1 MFGACTTEGA
11 DSGNLSQGGFRSYTR
26 QYSPDATIV
35 LIGFPRAGKRTLG
48 IIASVSLRR
57 RFVDF
62 DAVFKEHFDLS
73 PQEYI
78 AANGMAQYRTV
89 EGQLSQELLSKCG
102 KGCVIVGLGGVA
114 SQQQQT
120 LLQQF
125 AQDHP
130 VIYIR
135 RADSALRQLV
145 TTSEDKFERYRQVG
159 KAFFEACSNFEFFN
173 LEESRPST
181 RVPSSLK
188 LKDTER
194 VFVRFLNRIFG
205 HNDSPLFSS
214 DAFSPSHTFALQIP
228 APWLDS
234 DPDLEALDAGADA
247 ISLVVDLDT
256 VDKTGPIHHLAR
268 YVAILRMS
276 SRIPIVMDIRTTDQH
291 LDLYTDL
298 LQMVLRLA
306 PDAITCSINHNSS
319 AIQTLNNIK
328 GHTKKIAT
336 YHQAITLGWKGELP
350 EIDTLPRMAQELGF
364 ECIRITGESALSAD
378 NLSCIALR
386 QAVLQNSSIS
396 VIMYNT
402 GILGRTSVCLNP
414 ILSPVMIPGY
424 DGLGVTLSEAQKA
437 LTACF
442 LNPKKHFTI
451 VGQAVQH
458 SLSPAMH
465 NAAYSSCGLPHVYDA
480 LQANTLS
487 DIRPILDDETYGG
500 IAVSLPYK
508 TAVLEYLDEI
518 NPDARDINA
527 VNTVVLERQHQPDGS
542 GKSIRKGYNTDYIGI
557 RNCIYNH
564 LSPANTIREG
574 TTALIIGAGGMARA
588 AIYAC
593 YQLGIRQI
601 CIDNRT
607 VNNAQKLAAYYHQW
621 AKAKFGTE
629 FQLEV
634 IRSVDDPWPVYM
646 RLPTIVISCLPAQ
659 KIGSE
664 SLIDI
669 RVSEKWL
676 QSTTGG
682 VFLEVAYGPCKT
694 PLLEQMLEHT
704 STGWVVV
711 DGLNLLVEQG
721 IAQYELFTK
730 RPAPVHVMR
739 KVIQEEAAK
748 HGYFHQ

>member
-1 MFGACTTEGA
+1 MKEYNLHYSQDMRRSQGYVASETMFSACTTEGA
-11 DSGNLSQGGFRSYTR
+11 LDLGNLSHGGFPSYTR

-62 DAVFKEHFDLS
+62 DAVFREHFDLS

-78 AANGMAQYRTV
+78 AANGLAQYRSI
-89 EGQLSQELLSKCG
+89 EGQVSQELLSKCG

-120 LLQQF
+120 LLRQF
-125 AQDHP
+125 ALDHP

-135 RADSALRQLV
+135 REDSALRQLV
-145 TTSEDKFERYRQVG
+145 TTSEDKFERYRQAG
-159 KAFFEACSNFEFFN
+159 NAFFEACSNFEFFN
-173 LEESRPST
+173 LEEAWSPSQL
-181 RVPSSLK
+181 PSSLK

-214 DAFSPSHTFALQIP
+214 DAFSPSHTFSLQVTGS
-228 APWLDS
+228 WLDS
-234 DPDLEALDAGADA
+234 DPDLKALDAGADA
-247 ISLVVDLDT
+247 ISLVIDLGT
-256 VDKTGPIHHLAR
+256 VDRTGLMHRLVR
-268 YVAILRMS
+268 YIAVLRMH
-276 SRIPIVMDIRTTDQH
+276 SRVPIIADVHTTDQH
-291 LDLYTDL
+291 PDLYTNI
-298 LQMVLRLA
+298 LQVILRLA
-306 PDAITCSINHNSS
+306 PDAITCCISHNSS
-319 AIQTLNNIK
+319 AIQTLNNTK
-328 GHTKKIAT
+328 GHSKSIAT
-336 YHQAITLGWKGELP
+336 YHQTVPLGWRDELP
-350 EIDTLPRMAQELGF
+350 GVHTLPKRAHELGF
-364 ECIRITGESALSAD
+364 ECIRITGESALSED
-378 NLSCIALR
+378 NLACVAMR
-386 QAVLQNSSIS
+386 QAVLQSSSIS

-402 GILGRTSVCLNP
+402 GTLGRTSVCLNP
-414 ILSPVMIPGY
+414 ILSPVILPGC

-442 LNPKKHFTI
+442 LNPKKQFTI

-465 NAAYSSCGLPHVYDA
+465 NVAYSSCGLPHVYDT
-480 LQANTLS
+480 LQANALS
-487 DIRPILDDETYGG
+487 DIHPILDDEAYGG

-518 NPDARDINA
+518 NPEAQDINA
-527 VNTVVLERQHQPDGS
+527 VNTVVLERQHQPDGTER
-542 GKSIRKGYNTDYIGI
+542 SIRKGYNTDYIGI

-564 LSPANTIREG
+564 LSPANAIREG

-593 YQLGIRQI
+593 YQLGVRRI

-607 VNNAQKLAAYYHQW
+607 INNAKKLAAYYHQW
-621 AKAKFGTE
+621 AKNKFGTE

-646 RLPTIVISCLPAQ
+646 RLPTVIISCLPAQ

-669 RVSEKWL
+669 RVSERWL

-682 VFLEVAYGPCKT
+682 VFLEV
-694 PLLEQMLEHT
+694 HT
-704 STGWVVV
+704 
-711 DGLNLLVEQG
+711 L
-721 IAQYELFTK
+721 
-730 RPAPVHVMR
+730 
-739 KVIQEEAAK
+739 
-748 HGYFHQ
+748 

>member
-1 MFGACTTEGA
+1 
-11 DSGNLSQGGFRSYTR
+11 
-26 QYSPDATIV
+26 
-35 LIGFPRAGKRTLG
+35 
-48 IIASVSLRR
+48 
-57 RFVDF
+57 
-62 DAVFKEHFDLS
+62 
-73 PQEYI
+73 
-78 AANGMAQYRTV
+78 MA
-89 EGQLSQELLSKCG
+89 
-102 KGCVIVGLGGVA
+102 
-114 SQQQQT
+114 
-120 LLQQF
+120 
-125 AQDHP
+125 
-130 VIYIR
+130 
-135 RADSALRQLV
+135 
-145 TTSEDKFERYRQVG
+145 
-159 KAFFEACSNFEFFN
+159 
-173 LEESRPST
+173 
-181 RVPSSLK
+181 
-188 LKDTER
+188 
-194 VFVRFLNRIFG
+194 
-205 HNDSPLFSS
+205 
-214 DAFSPSHTFALQIP
+214 
-228 APWLDS
+228 
-234 DPDLEALDAGADA
+234 
-247 ISLVVDLDT
+247 
-256 VDKTGPIHHLAR
+256 
-268 YVAILRMS
+268 
-276 SRIPIVMDIRTTDQH
+276 
-291 LDLYTDL
+291 
-298 LQMVLRLA
+298 LRLA
-306 PDAITCSINHNSS
+306 PDAIACSINHSAS
-319 AIQTLNNIK
+319 AIQTLNNTK
-328 GHTKKIAT
+328 GHTQSIAT
-336 YHQAITLGWKGELP
+336 YHQAIPLGWRNELP
-350 EIDTLPRMAQELGF
+350 EVHTLPKRAQRLGF

-378 NLSCIALR
+378 NLACVALR
-386 QAVLQNSSIS
+386 QAVLQSSSIS

-402 GILGRTSVCLNP
+402 GTLGRTSVCLNP
-414 ILSPVMIPGY
+414 ILSPVILPGRG
-424 DGLGVTLSEAQKA
+424 GLGVTLSEAQKA

-465 NAAYSSCGLPHVYDA
+465 NAAYSFCGLPHVYDA

-527 VNTVVLERQHQPDGS
+527 VNTVVLERQHKLDGS
-542 GKSIRKGYNTDYIGI
+542 EKSIRKGYNTDYIGI

-607 VNNAQKLAAYYHQW
+607 INNAQKLAAYYHQW

-682 VFLEVAYGPCKT
+682 VFLEVHT
-694 PLLEQMLEHT
+694 P
-704 STGWVVV
+704 
-711 DGLNLLVEQG
+711 
-721 IAQYELFTK
+721 
-730 RPAPVHVMR
+730 
-739 KVIQEEAAK
+739 
-748 HGYFHQ
+748 